1 MVIRRTTFLLFELLA
16 GLLAGLGILI
26 GAGVWF
32 LSSGP
37 ISLTFLTPLVEQ
49 ALDNADDAYTI
60 RVEDTLLTWAGWK
73 RAVDVRAT
81 NVTIAGEDG
90 SIEATLPELSIGL
103 SLRALVRG
111 SVIPTSLDIFSP
123 KISAIRSSEGKVD
136 FGLVADESNGARFS
150 PIIVRLIA
158 QLLGPPDI
166 ERPLS
171 NLRKISVLDADL
183 TFDDQ
188 ILGVSWRA
196 PQANLVLQRS
206 SVGLS
211 VDADLNLEVGGQRS
225 RLMGELSYERL
236 GQTVSLAV
244 RFRDLN
250 PSLIAGATSP
260 QALLSA
266 IDLPVNGALGIRM
279 RSDGQIDSLTFDL
292 DSSRGRLAGE
302 VTLTS
307 DGLGLIGTTRF
318 QGIEIAAFA
327 DQVPQF
333 APLAPIRAPIDGR
346 AEFEATTDGRISRL
360 QFDMNAGA
368 GELVFSAF
376 YPEPIDI
383 AGMHLRG
390 NIVDDMT
397 RLRIDEASIDFGGPI
412 ATIQASAIQIH
423 DDVHIQLE
431 GNVAEVSVREIDRYW
446 PKSVAPLPRDW
457 VVKNIVGGTF
467 SQAHLSM
474 TARLVDGAIDAVDIQ
489 SIDGTMKIRDA
500 SVNYLDPLP
509 IFTNVN
515 ASASFTADHF
525 NIDVASAR
533 LNDVRV
539 ERAAINFSGLASE
552 NVRAAIEMHVRGPAA
567 TIAGL
572 LDHEPLE
579 LIDALNLNP
588 RQIKGDVDA
597 RINFEFPLLTTLTK
611 AMVKVNADGR
621 IFDATVDETPYG
633 IDFSNG
639 ELSLHVDN
647 EMLEAIGVV
656 HLNGVRTALDWR
668 TNFSADADIR
678 SQIGLSGR
686 LDDRERKRVGM
697 IPIPFLTGP
706 IQLDIDYSEYNEGHT
721 VLVIDGDI
729 SSAKID
735 IDLIDWHK
743 AVQEQGKF
751 GMFMV
756 TQADGTVDI
765 ESFTLSSGDMNV
777 VARIVPKAD
786 FTEVFR
792 IEFDKLNFS
801 GNELRGAVDAL
812 PEGGYRIALDGN
824 RLDVAPLLKK
834 RRLPDVPYAPETQG
848 VPLIIQ
854 ANISEV
860 TDGPDRQLA
869 NVVVNARYDGQNW
882 QAVIIGAEVGGSGR
896 LDLKYQPTDSGYSLQ
911 ITSDD
916 AGQALKSLNWTD
928 RAQNGA
934 LAVSGTRASL
944 LDPMVGNFKVTD
956 YRLIEAP
963 VLARLLQVASLTGIL
978 SALGQG
984 GGLDFVTLDGEF
996 SYLQGNL
1003 KISDARTYGS
1013 SIGITVE
1020 GSVDLESDTVD
1031 IKGTVVP
1038 AYTINRVL
1046 GVIPVLGR
1054 LLTGGKDEGVFAA
1067 TYNIRG
1073 SIENPTITANPLLA
1087 LAPGFLRSLLGLFG
1101 RGSDKDDDGGVAPV
1115 VPVEFIDGSDAVK
1128 SNG

>member
-1 MVIRRTTFLLFELLA
+1 MIRRTSFLLFELLA
-16 GLLAGLGILI
+16 GLLAGLVILI
-26 GAGVWF
+26 GVGAWF

-37 ISLTFLTPLVEQ
+37 ISLTFLTPLVER
-49 ALDNADDAYTI
+49 ALDSADDAYTI
-60 RVEDTLLTWAGWK
+60 RVEDTLLTWAGWQ

-103 SLRALVRG
+103 SLRALVQG
-111 SVIPTSLDIFSP
+111 SVTPTSLDIFSP
-123 KISAIRSSEGKVD
+123 RISAIRSSEGKVA
-136 FGLVADESNGARFS
+136 FGLVADESSSARFS
-150 PIIVRLIA
+150 PIIERLIA

-166 ERPLS
+166 DRPLS
-171 NLRKISVLDADL
+171 NLRRISVLDADL

-206 SVGLS
+206 SIGLS

-225 RLMGELSYERL
+225 RLTGELSYERL

-250 PSLIAGATSP
+250 PALIAGAAP
-260 QALLSA
+260 RLVWLSA
-266 IDLPVNGALGIRM
+266 VDLPVNGSFGVRM
-279 RSDGQIDSLTFDL
+279 SAGGQVDSLTFDL

-307 DGLGLIGTTRF
+307 DGVGLIGTTRF

-327 DQVPQF
+327 GRIPQF
-333 APLAPIRAPIDGR
+333 APLAPIKASIDGR
-346 AEFEATTDGRISRL
+346 AEFEATMDGRISRI
-360 QFDMNAGA
+360 QFDVNAGA
-368 GELVFSAF
+368 GELEFFTF
-376 YPEPIDI
+376 YPEPIEI
-383 AGMHLRG
+383 ASMHLRG

-397 RLRIDEASIDFGGPI
+397 RLRIDDATIDFAGPI
-412 ATIQASAIQIH
+412 ATIQASAIQIR
-423 DDVHIQLE
+423 DDIHIQLE
-431 GNVAEVSVREIDRYW
+431 GSVTEVPVREVERYW

-457 VVKNIVGGTF
+457 VVTNLVGGIF

-474 TARLVDGAIDAVDIQ
+474 TARLVGGSIDEVEIQ
-489 SIDGTMKIRDA
+489 SIDGTMKIKDT

-509 IFTNVN
+509 VFTNVD
-515 ASASFTADHF
+515 ASASFTADRF
-525 NIDVASAR
+525 SVDVTSAR

-539 ERAAINFSGLASE
+539 ERATINFTDLATAD
-552 NVRAAIEMHVRGPAA
+552 VQAAIELHVRGPAA
-567 TIAGL
+567 TIAAV

-579 LIDALNLNP
+579 LIAALNLNP
-588 RQIKGDVDA
+588 QQIKGEMDA
-597 RINFEFPLLTTLTK
+597 RIIFEFPLSTTLTE

-621 IFDATVDETPYG
+621 IFDATIDETPYG
-633 IDFSNG
+633 IRLSNG
-639 ELSLHVDN
+639 DLSLHVDN
-647 EMLEAIGVV
+647 ETLEAVGVV
-656 HLNGVRTALDWR
+656 RLNGVRTTLDWR
-668 TNFSADADIR
+668 TNFAADADIR
-678 SQIGLSGR
+678 NQVGLSGR
-686 LDDRERKRVGM
+686 LDDRERRRVGM

-706 IQLDIDYSEYNEGHT
+706 IQLGIDYSEYNDGHT
-721 VLVIDGDI
+721 VLVMDGDI
-729 SSAKID
+729 GPAKVD

-756 TQADGTVDI
+756 TQADGTIDI
-765 ESFTLSSGDMNV
+765 ESFKFSSGDMNV

-792 IEFDKLNFS
+792 IEFDELSFA
-801 GNELRGAVDAL
+801 GNELRGVVDAL
-812 PEGGYRIALDGN
+812 PEGGYRIVLDGN

-848 VPLIIQ
+848 VPLVIQ

-860 TDGPDRQLA
+860 TDGPDRQLY
-869 NVVVNARYDGQNW
+869 NVAVNARYDGQNW
-882 QAVIIGAEVGGSGR
+882 QAFIIDAEVGGGGQ
-896 LDLKYQPTDSGYSLQ
+896 LDLKYQPADSGYSLQ
-911 ITSDD
+911 ITSDN

-934 LAVSGTRASL
+934 LAVSGARASL
-944 LDPMVGNFKVTD
+944 LEPMVGSFKVTD

-978 SALGQG
+978 SALGQR
-984 GGLDFVTLDGEF
+984 GGLDFVTLDGRF

-1003 KISDARTYGS
+1003 NISDARTYGS

-1020 GSVDLESDTVD
+1020 GSIDLEADTVD
-1031 IKGTVVP
+1031 IKGTVIP

-1046 GVIPVLGR
+1046 GVIPLLGR

-1067 TYNIRG
+1067 TYKIRG

-1101 RGSDKDDDGGVAPV
+1101 QGSDGDGDGGVAPV
-1115 VPVEFIDGSDAVK
+1115 APAETNDGHDAAK

>member
-1 MVIRRTTFLLFELLA
+1 MIRRTSFLLFELLA
-16 GLLAGLGILI
+16 GLLAGLVILI
-26 GAGVWF
+26 GIGAWF

-37 ISLTFLTPLVEQ
+37 ISLTFLTPLVER
-49 ALDNADDAYTI
+49 ALDSADDAYTI
-60 RVEDTLLTWAGWK
+60 RVEDTLLTWAGWQ

-103 SLRALVRG
+103 SLRALVQG
-111 SVIPTSLDIFSP
+111 SVMPTSLDIFAP
-123 KISAIRSSEGKVD
+123 KISAIRSSEGKVA
-136 FGLVADESNGARFS
+136 FGLVADESDWTRFS
-150 PIIVRLIA
+150 PIIERLIA
-158 QLLGPPDI
+158 QLLGPPDFD
-166 ERPLS
+166 RPLS
-171 NLRKISVLDADL
+171 NLRRISVLDADL

-206 SVGLS
+206 SIGLS

-225 RLMGELSYERL
+225 RLTGELSYERL

-250 PSLIAGATSP
+250 PALIAGAASRLR
-260 QALLSA
+260 LLSA
-266 IDLPVNGALGIRM
+266 VDLPVNGALGIRL
-279 RSDGQIDSLTFDL
+279 RADGKVESLTFDL

-302 VTLTS
+302 ITLNS
-307 DGLGLIGTTRF
+307 DGVGLIGTTRF

-327 DQVPQF
+327 GQVPQL
-333 APLAPIRAPIDGR
+333 APLAPIKAPIDGR
-346 AEFEATTDGRISRL
+346 AEFEATTDGRVSRI
-360 QFDMNAGA
+360 QFDVNTGA

-376 YPEPIDI
+376 YPEPIDT
-383 AGMHLRG
+383 ASMHLRG
-390 NIVDDMT
+390 NMVDDMT
-397 RLRIDEASIDFGGPI
+397 RLQIDEATIDFGGPI
-412 ATIQASAIQIH
+412 ATIQASAIQIR
-423 DDVHIQLE
+423 DDIHIQLE
-431 GNVAEVSVREIDRYW
+431 GGVTELPVREIDRYW

-457 VVKNIVGGTF
+457 VVANLVGGTF

-474 TARLVDGAIDAVDIQ
+474 TARLVGGTIDAVDIQ
-489 SIDGTMKIRDA
+489 SIDGTMKIRDT

-509 IFTNVN
+509 FFTNVD
-515 ASASFTADHF
+515 ASASFTADRF
-525 NIDVASAR
+525 SVDVTSAR

-539 ERAAINFSGLASE
+539 ERAAIGFTDLASE
-552 NVRAAIEMHVRGPAA
+552 DVQASIKMHVRGPAA
-567 TIAGL
+567 TIAAV

-579 LIDALNLNP
+579 LIGALKLNP

-597 RINFEFPLLTTLTK
+597 RINFEFPLSTTLTE

-621 IFDATVDETPYG
+621 IFDATIAETPYG
-633 IDFSNG
+633 IGFSNG
-639 ELSLHVDN
+639 DLSLHVDN
-647 EMLEAIGVV
+647 EMLEVDGIVR
-656 HLNGVRTALDWR
+656 LNGVRTTLDWR
-668 TNFSADADIR
+668 TNFDADADIR
-678 SQIGLSGR
+678 NQIGLSGR

-706 IQLDIDYSEYNEGHT
+706 IQLDIDYSEYTDGHT
-721 VLVIDGDI
+721 VLVMDGDI
-729 SSAKID
+729 SPAKVD

-743 AVQEQGKF
+743 AVQEQGKI
-751 GMFMV
+751 GVFMV

-765 ESFTLSSGDMNV
+765 ESFKFSSGDMNV
-777 VARIVPKAD
+777 VARILPKAD

-792 IEFDKLNFS
+792 IEFDELSFA
-801 GNELRGAVDAL
+801 GNELRGVVDAL
-812 PEGGYRIALDGN
+812 PEGGYRIVLDGD

-834 RRLPDVPYAPETQG
+834 RRLPDVPYEPETHG
-848 VPLIIQ
+848 VPLVIQ

-869 NVVVNARYDGQNW
+869 NVAVNARYDGQNW
-882 QAVIIGAEVGGSGR
+882 QAVIIEAEVGGSGR
-896 LDLKYQPTDSGYSLQ
+896 LDLKYQPADSGYSLQ

-944 LDPMVGNFKVTD
+944 LEPMVGNFKVTD

-978 SALGQG
+978 SALGQR
-984 GGLDFVTLDGEF
+984 GGLDFVTLDGKF
-996 SYLQGNL
+996 SYLQGDL

-1020 GSVDLESDTVD
+1020 GSIDLEGDTVD
-1031 IKGTVVP
+1031 IKGTVIP

-1101 RGSDKDDDGGVAPV
+1101 QGSDKDEGGGVAPV
-1115 VPVEFIDGSDAVK
+1115 TPAETNDENDAAK